1 MGLRMLGVAG
11 LCAMVIAC
19 GDGTGPSD
27 DGTGRYRLEYM
38 SGAQPPWRYVDGG
51 GAIGDD
57 VDSVMLRMTHADEF
71 SIIFYLHVSTLK
83 PTWRGTWTRS
93 GSELEFLPTAH
104 GSTPTTGTLDG
115 SKLTINEVSRIMPG
129 IVFPNG
135 YETAFEFKRVGD
147 VE

>member
-1 MGLRMLGVAG
+1 MGIRFTSVIA
-11 LCAMVIAC
+11 LCALMVAC

-27 DGTGRYRLEYM
+27 DGTGRYRLDYM
-38 SGAQPPWRYVDGG
+38 TGAQPPWRYVDGG

-57 VDSVMLRMTHADEF
+57 VDSVMLRMTHAQEF
-71 SIIFYLHVSTLK
+71 SIIFYLHVSTLT
-83 PTWRGTWTRS
+83 PTWHGTWTLD
-93 GSELEFLPTAH
+93 GSTLQFVPTAR
-104 GSTPTTGTLDG
+104 GSSPTSGVLDG

-135 YETAFEFKRVGD
+135 YQTAFEFKLVGG